1 MIAIAADRSSSSC
14 LLRESLT
21 VICRRQRM
29 VFMLAAASRR
39 PGAARRPGERKGD
52 ERAHRQ
58 PKMCARR
65 ALAAE
70 ISRRYPSLGRPLLS
84 RARFTLD
91 ICSTTC
97 VPARH
102 TPGCALI
109 GVWRAKK
116 RPRAC
121 QPHRRSPVHRL
132 RARHAAAAP
141 HSHLSK
147 VYSHLKTAEWRLTRR
162 PSARRARAER
172 ACPSQ
177 LPLALP
183 AARGP
188 QGRCVGHCC
197 CATPLVLVD
206 TRASRAAFAAVPKR
220 CSARRDTARW
230 SGIRAAMPLSLRES
244 TRATSRTRHAIGRQ
258 RRSRR

>member
-1 MIAIAADRSSSSC
+1 MRCS
-14 LLRESLT
+14 
-21 VICRRQRM
+21 
-29 VFMLAAASRR
+29 
-39 PGAARRPGERKGD
+39 ARRSICENF
-52 ERAHRQ
+52 Q
-58 PKMCARR
+58 Y
-65 ALAAE
+65 
-70 ISRRYPSLGRPLLS
+70 SPSE
-84 RARFTLD
+84 TL
-91 ICSTTC
+91 
-97 VPARH
+97 
-102 TPGCALI
+102 
-109 GVWRAKK
+109 KK

-147 VYSHLKTAEWRLTRR
+147 VYSHLKTAEWRPARR

-258 RRSRR
+258 RRSRRCRSRRRAAKCLLSRDTEERVARERVARLRPEFQPPPCGGVARWAMQ

>member
-1 MIAIAADRSSSSC
+1 MTCHVFGVAFSC
-14 LLRESLT
+14 VHVPGDHPPTGMHS
-21 VICRRQRM
+21 
-29 VFMLAAASRR
+29 AG
-39 PGAARRPGERKGD
+39 GAA
-52 ERAHRQ
+52 
-58 PKMCARR
+58 
-65 ALAAE
+65 
-70 ISRRYPSLGRPLLS
+70 
-84 RARFTLD
+84 
-91 ICSTTC
+91 
-97 VPARH
+97 PAREFVGRNSFVLLGSIFCPKGPLAPLSARWSICENFQYSPSE
-102 TPGCALI
+102 TL
-109 GVWRAKK
+109 KK

-147 VYSHLKTAEWRLTRR
+147 VYSHLKTAEWRPARR
-162 PSARRARAER
+162 PRARRARAER

-177 LPLALP
+177 LPLALQ

-230 SGIRAAMPLSLRES
+230 SGIRAAMPLSLSES
-244 TRATSRTRHAIGRQ
+244 TRATSRTRRAHWKAAPVP
-258 RRSRR
+258 

>member
-1 MIAIAADRSSSSC
+1 MRAAVIAVDLPRPDWCLGQGMGERAAKAAHKILTDQLVDKMCC
-14 LLRESLT
+14 LLRLVETRCSARWS
-21 VICRRQRM
+21 ICENFQY
-29 VFMLAAASRR
+29 S
-39 PGAARRPGERKGD
+39 
-52 ERAHRQ
+52 
-58 PKMCARR
+58 
-65 ALAAE
+65 
-70 ISRRYPSLGRPLLS
+70 PSE
-84 RARFTLD
+84 TL
-91 ICSTTC
+91 
-97 VPARH
+97 
-102 TPGCALI
+102 
-109 GVWRAKK
+109 KK

-206 TRASRAAFAAVPKR
+206 TRASRAAFAAVPKK

>member
-1 MIAIAADRSSSSC
+1 MVHMRKFSVFTLRDPKKAATSMPATQTG
-14 LLRESLT
+14 LPE
-21 VICRRQRM
+21 
-29 VFMLAAASRR
+29 
-39 PGAARRPGERKGD
+39 PGAVAPGSACRGST
-52 ERAHRQ
+52 Q
-58 PKMCARR
+58 
-65 ALAAE
+65 
-70 ISRRYPSLGRPLLS
+70 
-84 RARFTLD
+84 FTP
-91 ICSTTC
+91 TA
-97 VPARH
+97 V
-102 TPGCALI
+102 
-109 GVWRAKK
+109 
-116 RPRAC
+116 
-121 QPHRRSPVHRL
+121 
-132 RARHAAAAP
+132 
-141 HSHLSK
+141 
-147 VYSHLKTAEWRLTRR
+147 VYSHLKTAEWRPARR

>member
-1 MIAIAADRSSSSC
+1 MQNLCGPHFRRFEDMSRSRYVQRRSAPCSAVWAHERTSIANI
-14 LLRESLT
+14 SLN
-21 VICRRQRM
+21 
-29 VFMLAAASRR
+29 
-39 PGAARRPGERKGD
+39 RKL
-52 ERAHRQ
+52 
-58 PKMCARR
+58 P
-65 ALAAE
+65 
-70 ISRRYPSLGRPLLS
+70 
-84 RARFTLD
+84 
-91 ICSTTC
+91 
-97 VPARH
+97 
-102 TPGCALI
+102 
-109 GVWRAKK
+109 
-116 RPRAC
+116 
-121 QPHRRSPVHRL
+121 SPVHRL
-132 RARHAAAAP
+132 RARHAAEAP

-147 VYSHLKTAEWRLTRR
+147 VYSHLKTAEWRPARR
-162 PSARRARAER
+162 PRARRARAER

-177 LPLALP
+177 LPLALQ